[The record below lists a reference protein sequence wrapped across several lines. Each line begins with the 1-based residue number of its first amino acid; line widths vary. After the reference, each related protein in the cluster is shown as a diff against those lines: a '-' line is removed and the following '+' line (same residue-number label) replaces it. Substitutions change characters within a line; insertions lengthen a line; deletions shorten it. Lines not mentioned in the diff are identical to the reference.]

1 MKFSLFSL
9 AALAASAMAAPAA
22 QVAARQVPAVP
33 AVAPNGAVSQVES
46 IATSQTV
53 TKTVTKKITAVN
65 VSNTGGVVKVLT
77 IAVEQVKSQTTTI
90 SKSTNH
96 RVQVT

>member
-22 QVAARQVPAVP
+22 QVAARQVPSVP
-33 AVAPNGAVSQVES
+33 VANGAVSQVEG

-53 TKTVTKKITAVN
+53 TKTVTKKITAVS

-77 IAVEQVKSQTTTI
+77 IAVDQVKSQTTTI
-90 SKSTNH
+90 SKSTNY
-96 RVQVT
+96 RVRIT